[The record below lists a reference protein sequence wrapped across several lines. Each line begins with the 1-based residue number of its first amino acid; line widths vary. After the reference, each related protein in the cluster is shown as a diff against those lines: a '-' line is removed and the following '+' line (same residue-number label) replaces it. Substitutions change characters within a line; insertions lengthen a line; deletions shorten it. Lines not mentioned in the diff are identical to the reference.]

1 MKSLASGGVYNP
13 HNIWKDPISAMLDE
27 LMNGDITDIAVN
39 RIDTLKWSLSRE
51 R

>member
-1 MKSLASGGVYNP
+1 
-13 HNIWKDPISAMLDE
+13 MLDE

-39 RIDTLKWSLSRE
+39 GIDTLKWSLSRE